1 MFRKLTRKLA
11 SKGSQSSGGASDGG
25 NVVIVQ
31 RNHGQKQATGAGV
44 APPAYSAYSSGG
56 QSVQQPA
63 LPGDSEFEPD
73 SIAQTA
79 PLSPHHRP
87 KGMQDTYNGGSAS
100 TNTNTNTNTD
110 NGEEDPYTFLR
121 TFDTAFLIDDS
132 GSMAG
137 SRWRQTAL
145 ALQQVVTK
153 VVNYDDD
160 GIDIYFLNS
169 REVARGVRSV
179 REVESVFGRVRPGG
193 ATPTGLRLDQIL
205 RGYVRRVEE
214 SGGDCKPLNLIVI
227 TDGVPTDDP
236 LSTLL
241 ALAAQLD
248 RIGAPLSQL
257 GIQFLQI
264 GNDEGAREALEELD
278 DGMAGRGVRD
288 MVDMTPCPREGLTGE
303 GVLKCLMGGVNRRID
318 KIRNA

>member
-1 MFRKLTRKLA
+1 MFRKLTRKLG
-11 SKGSQSSGGASDGG
+11 SKSSQSSGGVSGDGG
-25 NVVIVQ
+25 NVVIVE
-31 RNHGQKQATGAGV
+31 RNHGQKQATGA
-44 APPAYSAYSSGG
+44 APPAYSAYSGGGG

-63 LPGDSEFEPD
+63 LPDDFEPD
-73 SIAQTA
+73 SISQTA
-79 PLSPHHRP
+79 PLSPHRH
-87 KGMQDTYNGGSAS
+87 KGMQDTHNPEAGA
-100 TNTNTNTNTD
+100 TT

-153 VVNYDDD
+153 VVHYDDD

-179 REVESVFGRVRPGG
+179 REVEGVFGRVRPGG